1 MSFQLIDAL
10 EACPSRRSESGGTRI
25 VAGLKRGQ
33 RSGATQAGAQL
44 DSLRALGVFER
55 HPHLADA

>member
-1 MSFQLIDAL
+1 MLKERAAPYLDR
-10 EACPSRRSESGGTRI
+10 RRSESGGTRI